1 MLPSHSPQKKFGKGT
16 APGPSGIPP
25 EHLRTTPMAANN
37 RMSSALVSLTRVV
50 NNMAAGACPDPVV
63 PFLCGAR
70 LHAALK
76 KDQTIRP
83 IAFGDLIRRLV
94 AKCMAFSLAE
104 GAAAVLAPHQMGVGV
119 RNGCE
124 AIVHSVRKAM
134 EKDPTKMLL
143 QLDLINAFNTADR
156 GTALQ
161 EIANHFPEALA
172 WVKICYA
179 ASSQLLFGN
188 KVILSGCRF
197 HQGDPLAA
205 LLFALVLM
213 GVIHIISEQVLGLDV
228 NAWYLDDGDL
238 VGTKEQLKQV
248 VDILNREGPP
258 RGLVLSIQDVIHPAQ
273 PKSTVWCPLDLHHA
287 SGDDDPL
294 IEVFGV
300 IEALVSM
307 C

>member
-1 MLPSHSPQKKFGKGT
+1 
-16 APGPSGIPP
+16 
-25 EHLRTTPMAANN
+25 
-37 RMSSALVSLTRVV
+37 
-50 NNMAAGACPDPVV
+50 
-63 PFLCGAR
+63 
-70 LHAALK
+70 
-76 KDQTIRP
+76 
-83 IAFGDLIRRLV
+83 
-94 AKCMAFSLAE
+94 
-104 GAAAVLAPHQMGVGV
+104 
-119 RNGCE
+119 
-124 AIVHSVRKAM
+124 M

-161 EIANHFPEALA
+161 KIANHFPEALA
-172 WVKICYA
+172 WVKTCYA
-179 ASSQLLFGN
+179 ASSQLLFGD

-197 HQGDPLAA
+197 HQGDPLVA

-213 GVIHIISEQVLGLDV
+213 GVIHIISEQVLDLDV
-228 NAWYLDDGDL
+228 NAWYLDDGDV

-294 IEVFGV
+294 D
-300 IEALVSM
+300 
-307 C
+307 